1 MCAIM
6 VVVLVGTEYIHR
18 YVYMT
23 CNSSLRSHI
32 NIKYIS
38 CVNAEAKSKLFLG
51 NIHLLPFC
59 LIMYGRR
66 LNISSY
72 YYCGRVRVCTFK
84 LKSNRC
90 CNTTLFHSPAS
101 SCVIIFSSNL
111 FVTHYLYPVH

>member
-1 MCAIM
+1 MHIHDQVQSVCMCVVM
-6 VVVLVGTEYIHR
+6 VVILVQNIHR

-51 NIHLLPFC
+51 NIHLPSFC
-59 LIMYGRR
+59 LIMYDRR

-72 YYCGRVRVCTFK
+72 YYGRVRACSYFQIEK
-84 LKSNRC
+84 
-90 CNTTLFHSPAS
+90 
-101 SCVIIFSSNL
+101 
-111 FVTHYLYPVH
+111 